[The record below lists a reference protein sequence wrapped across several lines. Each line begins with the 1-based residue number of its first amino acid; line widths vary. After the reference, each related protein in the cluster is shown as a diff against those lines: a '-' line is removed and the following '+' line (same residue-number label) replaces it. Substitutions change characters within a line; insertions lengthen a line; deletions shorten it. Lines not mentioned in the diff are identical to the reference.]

1 MKTFTGLFTALS
13 LGALLLTGCVNEEPP
28 YKNAGSGEETSAS
41 TGYLSGAMSLRVIYD
56 SETDTQ
62 SDDTQDETQDK
73 TRTAPATDDYR
84 VKIANANN
92 ANIPFE
98 GSYAELK
105 AALEAGPMELPVGNY
120 ELSVCSHRT
129 EEIPSAAWNDP
140 VYSGSYSFSISKGST
155 TPIEE
160 IVCTLQNI
168 KVTLLCSADLAA
180 QLANDTKAIV
190 SLGSASLEFGKEYWD
205 GQQAAFFMP
214 EAETND
220 LEFLLSGTFV
230 EGGEVKFS
238 KKIPGVRAGQWRKIE
253 LVIAYADQGNIKFD
267 IQVDSFV
274 LDDTITINGSEGL
287 WESIYEERPIVEA
300 PTLGWTGHELGE
312 PFQLKASMFDGQN
325 HCSEPFEITASVP
338 GRIARFDIAIS
349 STSNDFM
356 QSLRSLGIEQFD
368 LCTISGQQATILQ
381 GFGFPVGEGVKG
393 QTAKTFYIGGQLPW
407 MLYAFDGT
415 HTFDVSVTDEEGQ
428 QTAAS
433 LILRVD
439 KANEEGGS
447 DNAPTVVMQGWDI
460 TQPYELATNDPV
472 RVDISAPN
480 GGIQSLLVRIEST
493 TLEGILAS
501 MSDVLTGEFDLC
513 EIDAESEEGQL
524 LKGAVGFQVGD
535 EVKGQPSTF
544 FEIPSEIIGALK
556 NLSQPGE
563 SHKFHLKVIDNA
575 GGSTSATLT
584 LVIPAGE

>member
-13 LGALLLTGCVNEEPP
+13 LSALLLTGCVNEEPP
-28 YKNAGSGEETSAS
+28 YKKNTEGTETSAL
-41 TGYLSGAMSLRVIYD
+41 TGYLSGAMNLRVIYD

-62 SDDTQDETQDK
+62 PDDTQDETQDK
-73 TRTAPATDDYR
+73 TRTAPETDSYR
-84 VKIANANN
+84 VTIANANN
-92 ANIPFE
+92 EEIPFD
-98 GSYAELK
+98 GTYAELK
-105 AALEAGPMELPVGNY
+105 AALEAGPMELPIGSY
-120 ELSVCSHRT
+120 DLTVCSHRS
-129 EEIPSAAWNDP
+129 EEIQAAAWNTP
-140 VYSGSYSFSISKGST
+140 VYSATYPFSITKGST

-168 KVTLLCSADLAA
+168 KVTLLCSADLAD
-180 QLANDTKAIV
+180 QLANDAKVTV
-190 SLGSASLEFGKEYWD
+190 SLGSASLEFGKERWD

-220 LEFLLSGTFV
+220 LEFLLSGSFV
-230 EGGEVKFS
+230 EGGDVTFS
-238 KKIPGVRAGQWRKIE
+238 KTIPGVRAGQWRKIE
-253 LVIAYADQGNIKFD
+253 LVIAYADQGEIKFD
-267 IQVDSFV
+267 IQVDSFI

-287 WESIYEERPIVEA
+287 WEALYEEKPLIEA
-300 PTLGWTGHELGE
+300 PTLSWAGHEFGK
-312 PFQLKASMFDGQN
+312 PFQLKASMFDEQN
-325 HCSEPFEITASVP
+325 LCSEPFEITATVP

-349 STSNDFM
+349 STSNGFM
-356 QSLRSLGIEQFD
+356 QSLQSFGIEQFD

-381 GFGFPVGEGVKG
+381 GFGFPVGSNIQG

-407 MLYAFDGT
+407 MLYSFDGT
-415 HTFDVSVTDEEGQ
+415 HTFNISVTDEEGQ
-428 QTAAS
+428 QAEGL